1 MRNNNGRETGYALWV
16 FSSTASGVT
25 CQADSGVAVSLTL
38 DAGAL

>member
-1 MRNNNGRETGYALWV
+1 VHNSGRETGDALWV

-25 CQADSGVAVSLTL
+25 GQADSGVTVSPTL